1 MFRVTDYGR
10 QRWRTRPAFCYPS
23 ADSGHWLEHKRA
35 VLDVTRK
42 LGERTRTRSSLTLAL
57 QRIAA
62 RIASQQVYEVEWSD
76 RLFGAQSSRIRVE
89 GLWVAGSYARG
100 ALDCGD
106 LDVIAKVV
114 SEQGILPWRATISRT
129 LVGRAPDVR
138 LYSGTPEKNSSGVSF
153 PEARLLWSPAE
164 PSWQAAISAITVDPS
179 AAHYSRRTDALP
191 VRTEQLYLDNL
202 DALEQLLDLK
212 LNQVID
218 WVWLP
223 ADEISV
229 RPETWSSDAREFADF
244 LRQWRGKK
252 THSVMQFVIQYHE
265 QYDNCANLA

>member
-1 MFRVTDYGR
+1 MFRVTDYVSAKMENKAR
-10 QRWRTRPAFCYPS
+10 ATFCYPS

-114 SEQGILPWRATISRT
+114 SEQGILPWGATISRI

-153 PEARLLWSPAE
+153 PEARLVWSPAE
-164 PSWQAAISAITVDPS
+164 PNWQSSDLRNNCRRVDP
-179 AAHYSRRTDALP
+179 
-191 VRTEQLYLDNL
+191 
-202 DALEQLLDLK
+202 
-212 LNQVID
+212 I
-218 WVWLP
+218 
-223 ADEISV
+223 AD
-229 RPETWSSDAREFADF
+229 
-244 LRQWRGKK
+244 
-252 THSVMQFVIQYHE
+252 
-265 QYDNCANLA
+265 